1 MQLYTDAQFLSPY
14 ALSAYVGL
22 QVKGLPFD
30 LKTVDLGAG
39 AQHGTGYAAASL
51 TQRVPL
57 LVDGDFQLSESS
69 AITEYLNDT
78 QPGPA
83 LYPHDAKARARA
95 RQVQAWLRSDLMAL
109 RVERSTDVVFQGAK
123 KAALSAAGEQA
134 AAKLFGLASALLQD
148 GATHVAGGWSI
159 ADVDLAMMLQRLV
172 QHGDAVPAAL
182 DRYARAQWQ
191 HPAVQQWLAL
201 PR

>member
-1 MQLYTDAQFLSPY
+1 MQLYVDAQYLSPY
-14 ALSAYVGL
+14 ALSVYVAL

-30 LKTVDLGAG
+30 LKTVDLDAG
-39 AQHGTGYAAASL
+39 AQHGAAYAQASL

-57 LVDGDFQLSESS
+57 LADGDFQLSESS

-78 QPGPA
+78 VPGPA
-83 LYPHDAKARARA
+83 LYPIHAQARARA
-95 RQVQAWLRSDLMAL
+95 RQVQAWLRSDLIAL

-123 KAALSAAGEQA
+123 KAPLSAAGEQA
-134 AAKLFGLASALLQD
+134 AAKLVGVAGALLPE
-148 GATHVAGGWSI
+148 GATHIAGDWSI
-159 ADVDLAMMLQRLV
+159 ADIDLAMMLQRLV
-172 QHGDAVPAAL
+172 QHGDAVPASL
-182 DRYARAQWQ
+182 ERYACAQWE

>member
-69 AITEYLNDT
+69 AITEYLNDIHAFCLKHGCYLNT
-78 QPGPA
+78 P
-83 LYPHDAKARARA
+83 D
-95 RQVQAWLRSDLMAL
+95 DLMYL
-109 RVERSTDVVFQGAK
+109 RNE
-123 KAALSAAGEQA
+123 
-134 AAKLFGLASALLQD
+134 
-148 GATHVAGGWSI
+148 
-159 ADVDLAMMLQRLV
+159 
-172 QHGDAVPAAL
+172 
-182 DRYARAQWQ
+182 
-191 HPAVQQWLAL
+191 
-201 PR
+201 